1 MAVTLQIKRST
12 GTTAPSSLADGELG
26 YTHGTGTQANNGDR
40 LFIGDG
46 SSVNVIGGQYFSDM
60 LDHVAGT
67 LTASSAVVVDS
78 NKAVDELLIGN
89 NGSTG
94 GTLKLNEGTTNGTH
108 FIGLKAGNSLA
119 ASVTFTLPTA
129 DGSSGQV
136 IKTNASGTLSF
147 ADETPAL
154 DNIAAG
160 DAAATLTTT
169 AGNITIDAQGN
180 DTDIIFKGT
189 DGSSDTTFLTIDGSD
204 AGTLIANHDLELGT
218 DGSIVKFG
226 ADNEITL
233 THVADTGLL
242 LADSGGSPTLQLHDA
257 NESVSSDGSNLILTS
272 GGTAFTVPSSDGTSG
287 QFLKTNGSGALS
299 FDTVSSAADDITA
312 GDGAVNITTS
322 SGNITIDAAAND
334 SDVIIKG
341 TDNTAD
347 ITMATFDGSDAGT
360 LILNHDLELGT
371 DASIIKFG
379 ADNEITLTHVAD
391 TGLLLQDSGGTP
403 TLQFHDA
410 NESISSD
417 GGHLIFTSNGVAFDF
432 PSADGSAGQFL
443 KTNGSGVLSFDTI
456 SSSFTLA
463 ADSGS
468 NDSFSTG
475 GTLTFTGG
483 EGIDTTVSNDEI
495 TIAGEDATTSNK
507 GVASFSSDNFAV
519 SSGAV
524 TIKNGGVNN
533 DELAG
538 SIANAKLANDGI
550 TIGST
555 DTSLGDTITALAGM
569 TQIAVDNITLNGNTI
584 STTDSNGNLTL
595 DPNGSGTVDVNSSR
609 ITSVTDP
616 SSAQDAATKAY
627 VDSVAN
633 GLDVKGSVKAATTG
647 ALANSPSYSN
657 GSSGVGATLT
667 AGSNGAITLD
677 GVTLTTSDRV
687 LVKDQST
694 TAHNGIYTV
703 TTVGS
708 GSAAYVLT
716 RATDADTAAELT
728 GGSFVFVEEGS
739 DNADNGYVF
748 THNGSPTMGTTNL
761 TVEQFSGAGQI
772 SAGAGLAKSGNTLS
786 VGVDDSSIEIN
797 SDALRVKASGITN
810 AMLAGS
816 IDLTAK
822 VTGALPVGNGGT
834 GLTAAAKGSVII
846 ANSAN
851 TISALDGGGS
861 NDGILLYTSSSDT
874 ISWSTSVDGGTF

>member
-443 KTNGSGVLSFDTI
+443 KTNGSGVLSFGSIT
-456 SSSFTLA
+456 STFTLA